1 MDTWIWVV
9 IAVVATAIVLAVIW
23 SALRA
28 RQSQEL
34 RERFGPEYD
43 RVAAD
48 APTKREAE
56 SELRAREERR
66 EQLEI
71 RPLSAEQRE
80 RYQARWTAVQAEFV
94 DDPAGAVTE
103 ADSLIQDVMRER
115 GYPVDDFDTRAA
127 DLSVDH
133 PDVVENYRAGHGI
146 ATAHERGKAG
156 TEELRKAVQHY
167 RALFEELLEIEPAQR
182 VDSAPREPSR
192 RA

>member
-9 IAVVATAIVLAVIW
+9 IAVVAAAIVLAVIW

-28 RQSQEL
+28 RRSQEL

-80 RYQARWTAVQAEFV
+80 RYRARWTAVQAEFV

-167 RALFEELLEIEPAQR
+167 RALFEDLLEIESPQQ
-182 VDSAPREPSR
+182 VGSVTREPSR
-192 RA
+192 RV

>member
-1 MDTWIWVV
+1 MDTWILVV
-9 IAVVATAIVLAVIW
+9 IAVVAAAIVVAVIW
-23 SALRA
+23 SALRT
-28 RQSQEL
+28 RRSQEL

-80 RYQARWTAVQAEFV
+80 RYQTRWTAVQAEFV

-167 RALFEELLEIEPAQR
+167 RALFEELLEIEPSQQ
-182 VDSAPREPSR
+182 VDSVTREPSR
-192 RA
+192 RV

>member
-1 MDTWIWVV
+1 MNTWIWVIIA
-9 IAVVATAIVLAVIW
+9 IAVALTALAV
-23 SALRA
+23 SSLALRS
-28 RQSQEL
+28 RRSQLL

-56 SELRAREERR
+56 SELRARADRH
-66 EQLEI
+66 EQFEI

-80 RYQARWTAVQAEFV
+80 SYRAHWSAVQAEFV
-94 DDPAGAVTE
+94 DDPAQAVAE
-103 ADSLIQDVMRER
+103 ADSLIQNVMRDR

-156 TEELRKAVQHY
+156 TEELRKALQHY
-167 RALFEELLEIEPAQR
+167 RALFEELLEVESTQEVAR
-182 VDSAPREPSR
+182 
-192 RA
+192 

>member
-9 IAVVATAIVLAVIW
+9 IAVVAAAIVLAVIW
-23 SALRA
+23 SALRT
-28 RQSQEL
+28 RRSQEL

-167 RALFEELLEIEPAQR
+167 RALFEDLLEIEPSQQ
-182 VDSAPREPSR
+182 VDSVTREPSR
-192 RA
+192 RV

>member
-28 RQSQEL
+28 RRSQEL

-66 EQLEI
+66 EQLEF

-167 RALFEELLEIEPAQR
+167 RALFEELLEIEPPQQ
-182 VDSAPREPSR
+182 VDSVTREPSR
-192 RA
+192 RV